1 MYFRGVIT
9 LGASTILIGYLG
21 GRTCE
26 YFANRYYYKDMIE
39 KYAVAYNITDEEIE
53 DLHRSIQEK
62 MLIKNKEDQIQK
74 GGTLDRVKFK

>member
-1 MYFRGVIT
+1 
-9 LGASTILIGYLG
+9 
-21 GRTCE
+21 
-26 YFANRYYYKDMIE
+26 MIE

-62 MLIKNKEDQIQK
+62 MLIKNKEDQIKK